1 MKGLELR
8 ANYTYLDAGDE
19 TDGTRLLRRPRDSAG
34 ASLWRDFGGG
44 FSAGAGVRAVAGMRD
59 VDALTYATVDDP
71 GYAVAR
77 VYAEWKV
84 TARLSLKARVE
95 NLLDKAYQ
103 PVNGYP
109 ALGRGVFGSAQ
120 WRL

>member
-1 MKGLELR
+1 MQ
-8 ANYTYLDAGDE
+8 
-19 TDGTRLLRRPRDSAG
+19 
-34 ASLWRDFGGG
+34 
-44 FSAGAGVRAVAGMRD
+44 D
-59 VDALTYATVDDP
+59 VDAYSFLTVNDP

-77 VYAEWKV
+77 VYGEWKA

-95 NLLDKAYQ
+95 NLLDRRYQ

-109 ALGRGVFGSAQ
+109 ALGRGVFGSAE